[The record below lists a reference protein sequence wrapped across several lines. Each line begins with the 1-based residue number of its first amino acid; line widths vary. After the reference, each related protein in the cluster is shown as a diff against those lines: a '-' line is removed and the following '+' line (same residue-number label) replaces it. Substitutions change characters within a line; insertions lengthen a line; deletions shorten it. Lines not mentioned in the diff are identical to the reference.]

1 MGGTS
6 GSYPGGRLLEWWSSG
21 RKEAPQ
27 LKSGTSSCKKVES
40 GAFIVSVVDP
50 LYLITLLSLRFTMS
64 SYLSTMPLVL
74 VVRRASVG
82 KECRP
87 YLCQVGCTTTDAPHT
102 CIQPAACV
110 GSTTSTGQLFGGTMM
125 WRPGQHL
132 PYHSFPP
139 GKTFSRCLTRVLEM
153 RSCAQLFEGTMMWRP
168 GQHLSYH
175 SFPPG
180 KTFSRCP
187 TRVLEMRSCAQLLA
201 CGGVGLVP
209 SGGSGTGWTERS
221 SGVDPI
227 DVGAQEFE
235 RVVSGTNSGGL
246 AQRMN
251 SGANR
256 GDLAKRVNSKT
267 NLEDLAKRV
276 NSKTN
281 LEDLTERVNSGA
293 NPEDLPR
300 G

>member
-209 SGGSGTGWTERS
+209 RDDQTERGGSEIRIW
-221 SGVDPI
+221 
-227 DVGAQEFE
+227 
-235 RVVSGTNSGGL
+235 
-246 AQRMN
+246 
-251 SGANR
+251 
-256 GDLAKRVNSKT
+256 DLAKRVNSGT
-267 NLEDLAKRV
+267 NLGDLAEKV
-276 NSKTN
+276 NSGTN
-281 LEDLTERVNSGA
+281 RGDLAERVNSGT
-293 NPEDLPR
+293 NTGDLAERVNSGTNRGDLAERVKWAQIPRIWPR